1 MIERIDPSSVTITI
15 YHACPSGASGSAL
28 GPYDLVSYWWVDG
41 SRIRLVGATE
51 AARVAIERAVTDCF
65 GGSLA
70 DQVREAQDAAAEAV
84 V

>member
-1 MIERIDPSSVTITI
+1 MIERVDPSTVAITI

-28 GPYDLVSYWWVDG
+28 GPFERTSYWWVDG
-41 SRIRLVGATE
+41 SRIRLVGA
-51 AARVAIERAVTDCF
+51 AQGDRAAIEQAVVAVF

-70 DQVREAQDAAAEAV
+70 DQVREAQDAAAESV